1 MPDPLMY
8 SADHYVVLEPGQ
20 SEQFLT
26 GSQMLTKLEQ
36 LVVQYPEALPPD
48 VGRAGTVT
56 AQAQILLDTTCELEV
71 ESGRS
76 IQWYVVRLEK

>member
-1 MPDPLMY
+1 
-8 SADHYVVLEPGQ
+8 
-20 SEQFLT
+20 
-26 GSQMLTKLEQ
+26 MLTKLEQ